1 MSYAEFLHREIL
13 DPLVMRNT
21 RLEAQGGADPMTRMS
36 PGGPLKEAM
45 LSPLRSL
52 RASPAGGIFSTEIA
66 FYPESGWQLI
76 ALSNRDPPVASR
88 MITVLQKAI
97 FASDTAA
104 ACTAVLADPDEA
116 AHGS

>member
-1 MSYAEFLHREIL
+1 
-13 DPLVMRNT
+13 
-21 RLEAQGGADPMTRMS
+21 
-36 PGGPLKEAM
+36 
-45 LSPLRSL
+45 
-52 RASPAGGIFSTEIA
+52 
-66 FYPESGWQLI
+66 
-76 ALSNRDPPVASR
+76 